1 MSEENVRDHQVPDN
15 AVRVGGGV
23 NGWQT
28 TASSLDTVVHPDGQ
42 APHEGDPTDVEGLQ
56 QLVAQLRGECAALRA
71 EVAQF
76 REAMTTRGVI
86 EQAKGILG
94 WQSHHDPEE
103 MFGVLA
109 SVSQA
114 SNLKVRAVA
123 ELVVERATRGEEV
136 PLDVLR
142 RALIDAARRSGSE
155 VTRAAQGESA
165 S

>member
-1 MSEENVRDHQVPDN
+1 MSEEKTRDHAVPIDD
-15 AVRVGGGV
+15 V
-23 NGWQT
+23 Q
-28 TASSLDTVVHPDGQ
+28 ASDHHDG
-42 APHEGDPTDVEGLQ
+42 ATGFTPADEPSDVQGLSE
-56 QLVAQLRGECAALRA
+56 LVAQLRAENAALRA
-71 EVAQF
+71 EVSQF

-123 ELVVERATRGEEV
+123 ELVVERATHGEEV

-142 RALIDAARRSGSE
+142 RALIDAARRRTPEGRPQATE
-155 VTRAAQGESA
+155 TA
-165 S
+165 